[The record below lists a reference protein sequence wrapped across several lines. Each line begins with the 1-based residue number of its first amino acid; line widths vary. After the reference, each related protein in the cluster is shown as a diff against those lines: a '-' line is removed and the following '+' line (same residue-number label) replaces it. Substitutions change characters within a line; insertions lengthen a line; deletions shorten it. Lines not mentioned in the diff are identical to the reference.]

1 MDILLIGHLGEAP
14 PKKFFRW
21 GTLGAPRLS
30 YQSDRA
36 SILGVGTSKPSLLSA
51 RLLRTNPTFGISLP
65 QHAAKASVLL
75 GDYIWRSNRNMTDF
89 APQLHFLS
97 CPGCP
102 TPKLRVSGQGPLP
115 LRKLGKE
122 IQTPLEVFFSD
133 KTGTENQTISHWW
146 SRSARISWHGR
157 FGGGSTK
164 TDL

>member
-1 MDILLIGHLGEAP
+1 LIGHLGEAP
-14 PKKFFRW
+14 PKIFFRW
-21 GTLGAPRLS
+21 GTLGPPRLS

-102 TPKLRVSGQGPLP
+102 TPKTPGERSGAFAPTQARQRDSDTTGSFLLRQD
-115 LRKLGKE
+115 R
-122 IQTPLEVFFSD
+122 
-133 KTGTENQTISHWW
+133 H
-146 SRSARISWHGR
+146 
-157 FGGGSTK
+157 
-164 TDL
+164 